1 MRAPSAAFLASFL
14 ATVFAAGCAQAQPG
28 AGASVDAKT
37 LVAELQRGGFVV
49 FLRHTRTLPEHAH
62 EARMR
67 AAGALDV
74 AKCETQRNLSEA
86 GVLEAKRQAE
96 LVRELGIP
104 VGKVYASRYCRAY
117 QHAAQFTPDY
127 EFSEPVTPVRDP
139 EKAAALRTMLNSPP
153 APGTNT
159 FIFAHGGILWQA
171 TDYDSV
177 ESETFVFRPTPG
189 GRAELVA
196 AIRME
201 EWVDLVAGRPCCA
214 PRPFWRGKVAPAE

>member
-1 MRAPSAAFLASFL
+1 MRAARTVPGTLLLAAVLVAGPAPAQPSAG
-14 ATVFAAGCAQAQPG
+14 VKVDAQA
-28 AGASVDAKT
+28 
-37 LVAELQRGGFVV
+37 LVADLQRGGLVV
-49 FLRHTRTLPEHAH
+49 FFRHTKTLPEHAH

-74 AKCETQRNLSEA
+74 AKCDTQRNLSEA

-96 LVRELGIP
+96 LVRQLGIP

-117 QHAAQFTPDY
+117 QHAAQLTADY
-127 EFSEPVTPVRDP
+127 ELSDPVTPMRDP
-139 EKAAALRTMLNSPP
+139 DKAAALRLMLNAPP

-171 TDYDSV
+171 TDFDSV
-177 ESETFVFRPTPG
+177 ESETFVFRPVPG

-201 EWVDLVAGRPCCA
+201 EWDDLVAGRPCCA
-214 PRPFWRGKVAPAE
+214 PRPYWRGAGVPPE